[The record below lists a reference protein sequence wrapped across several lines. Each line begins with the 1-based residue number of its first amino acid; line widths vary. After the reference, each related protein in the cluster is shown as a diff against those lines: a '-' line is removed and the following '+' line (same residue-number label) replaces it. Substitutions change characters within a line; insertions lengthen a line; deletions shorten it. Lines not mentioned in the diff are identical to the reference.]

1 MHSDVRNNIK
11 STITKTSTY
20 LFLHDSLTTSINED
34 TYICLAGLSS
44 TIVIRRRGRA
54 DASASH
60 ILEEH
65 K

>member
-20 LFLHDSLTTSINED
+20 LFLHDSTSINDD

-44 TIVIRRRGRA
+44 TIVTCRRGRA